1 MKMKSVIILLTMFCG
16 LLSSGKLFS
25 QNNVAI
31 NTDGSA
37 PAASAM
43 LDIKSTTKGL
53 LIPRMTTLQRTAIVT
68 PAAGLKVYDINTRS
82 FHFYNGTQWVEIA
95 SATANFWLVNGV
107 NAYNNT
113 GFAGL
118 GTNIPASRLH
128 IVGNEAAIP
137 LRIQNKL
144 VTGQTGIHFYN
155 SSNALMGQIGF
166 GNISSPAFANSFYA
180 GSTGNAPF
188 IFTTS
193 NIERMR
199 IDNAG
204 GINIGTAGIPAASS
218 IVDIKSTSKGVLIP
232 RLTMG
237 QRNLIAGPA
246 AGLLIYQTDN
256 TPGFYYY
263 NGTGWLQLASGG
275 NANNWTLNSPNIFNT
290 NTGNVGIGTS
300 TPASKLTVQSAYDA
314 YGITH
319 TDGTIKLSSY
329 IGQGGHA
336 WFGTQSNHALQIYT
350 NAQGMPNITFHPSF
364 YTDIRGKKPVVRFYD
379 ETSGFNLSGD
389 IRARERNLEISAYKA
404 PLVVVG
410 NPVPGNLILQADDP
424 SGQFSLGGI
433 AGNVGI
439 GVSNPAFKLDVGNRM
454 RLRSQGSEGVTAGIW
469 FNNYTNTQYTGFIGE
484 AGQGAPNHLGIYGST
499 SGWSFVMNT
508 ITGNVGIGKFNP
520 ENKLDVN
527 GTARAKEIIV
537 ESGWADY
544 VFNKNYKL
552 RSLDEVEKFIK
563 QNNHLPNIPS
573 AKEIEEKGLHVGD
586 VQRKMMEKIEELTLY
601 MIELKKEIEQLKA
614 R

>member
-1 MKMKSVIILLTMFCG
+1 MKKLILLSVTTMS
-16 LLSSGKLFS
+16 LLGANRLFS
-25 QNNVAI
+25 QNVAI
-31 NTDGSA
+31 NTDGTA
-37 PAASAM
+37 PNASAM
-43 LDIKSTTKGL
+43 LDIKSTTRGL
-53 LIPRMTTLQRTAIVT
+53 LIPRMTTLQRTAIVA
-68 PAAGLKVYDINTRS
+68 PAQGLKVFDINTRS

-180 GSTGNAPF
+180 GSSGNAPF

-204 GINIGTAGIPAASS
+204 GISIGTAGIPAASS
-218 IVDIKSTSKGVLIP
+218 IVDIKSTSKGLLIP
-232 RLTMG
+232 RLTMA

-263 NGTGWLQLASGG
+263 SGTGWLQLASGG

-319 TDGTIKLSSY
+319 TDGNIKLSSY
-329 IGQGGHA
+329 IGKGGHA
-336 WFGTQSNHALQIYT
+336 WFGTQSNHSLQIYT
-350 NAQGMPNITFHPSF
+350 NGQGMPNMTIHPDF
-364 YTDIRGKKPVVRFYD
+364 YTDIRGTRPRMRFYD
-379 ETSGFNLSGD
+379 ETSGFNLAGD
-389 IRARERNLEISAYKA
+389 IRAIGNTLEIAAVKA
-404 PLVVVG
+404 SPVVL
-410 NPVPGNLILQADDP
+410 NSVPGHLILQADDP
-424 SGQFSLGGI
+424 SSAILLGGA

-439 GVSNPAFKLDVGNRM
+439 GTKAPAEKLTVQTGNGYGIIHTNGNITIGTWLSNSYSPVGGW
-454 RLRSQGSEGVTAGIW
+454 LGTRSNHPLMFFT
-469 FNNYTNTQYTGFIGE
+469 NNG
-484 AGQGAPNHLGIYGST
+484 GAQMIIRQS
-499 SGWSFVMNT
+499 
-508 ITGNVGIGKFNP
+508 GNVGIGTSNP
-520 ENKLDVN
+520 AYKLSVN
-527 GTARAKEIIV
+527 GTIQSKELIV

-544 VFNKNYKL
+544 VFDKNYKL
-552 RSLDEVEKFIK
+552 LTLDEVETFIK

-573 AKEIEEKGLHVGD
+573 AKEIEEKGLHLGD
-586 VQRKMMEKIEELTLY
+586 TQRRMMEKIEELTLY
-601 MIELKKEIEQLKA
+601 VIELKKEIEQLKA